1 MSKTFDNIL
10 KSTLGGGIPL
20 MIFIIALLAG
30 AMALQFTPREEEPQI
45 VVPMVDVLVQAA
57 GLSATQVERQVTTP
71 LEKLLS
77 QIIPIAL
84 TAASVSN
91 SLQNSNLKDLPLL
104 YMLPRMRPSLI
115 MNEEIERISDD
126 FIIIIHINRQ

>member
-1 MSKTFDNIL
+1 MS
-10 KSTLGGGIPL
+10 
-20 MIFIIALLAG
+20 
-30 AMALQFTPREEEPQI
+30 
-45 VVPMVDVLVQAA
+45 VQAV
-57 GLSATQVERQVTTP
+57 GTLSLGRWKETENQGAVPV
-71 LEKLLS
+71 EKLLS

-104 YMLPRMRPSLI
+104 YMLPRMRQSLI